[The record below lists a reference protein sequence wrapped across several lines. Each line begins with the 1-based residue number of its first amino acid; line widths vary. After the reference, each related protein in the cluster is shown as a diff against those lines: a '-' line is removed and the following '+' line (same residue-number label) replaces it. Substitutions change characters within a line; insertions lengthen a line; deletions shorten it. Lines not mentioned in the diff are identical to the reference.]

1 MSEIDDL
8 YAVRV
13 VTRDANE
20 HVRTVRFYESLLGC
34 APFRQFGDDR
44 SMHQAAF
51 FALGDIQLIV
61 TREDEPT
68 PEAAIRQGPVWLCF
82 KTADPDEALAAANR
96 RGAALDT
103 EPVTTSF
110 GSRAFFSNDPA
121 GLAVYVGTG
130 WD

>member
-1 MSEIDDL
+1 MSEIEGL

-13 VTRDANE
+13 VTRDADE

-44 SMHQAAF
+44 SVHQAAF
-51 FALGDIQLIV
+51 FAVGDVQLIV

-68 PEAAIRQGPVWLCF
+68 PEAAVHQGPVWLCF
-82 KTADPDEALAAANR
+82 KATDPDAARDAANR
-96 RGAALDT
+96 RGAALAA

-130 WD
+130 GD